1 MAVLEVQGLRVRYA
15 SGGPE
20 ILKGVSFQVE
30 SDDFLAIIGPS
41 GAGKS
46 TLIRCV
52 NRLVEPSSGSIR
64 LLGEEIMKLKKRDLR
79 MMRRNVGMIFQE
91 FNLIDRM
98 SVMDNVLSGRL
109 GYSKEERRVGKEG
122 GST

>member
-30 SDDFLAIIGPS
+30 SDDFLALIGPS
-41 GAGKS
+41 GAGQS

-52 NRLVEPSSGSIR
+52 HRLVEPSSGSIR

-79 MMRRNVGMIFQE
+79 MMRRNVG
-91 FNLIDRM
+91 R
-98 SVMDNVLSGRL
+98 S
-109 GYSKEERRVGKEG
+109 EERRVGKECVRTG
-122 GST
+122 RSRREQED

>member
-79 MMRRNVGMIFQE
+79 MMRRTVGMIFQE
-91 FNLIDRM
+91 FHLRSEEHKSELQSLM
-98 SVMDNVLSGRL
+98 RRSYA
-109 GYSKEERRVGKEG
+109 GY
-122 GST
+122 